1 MRRVCMTSQRLTC
14 LARLASLVENLSED
28 VLPPAGLLVV
38 FFTLV
43 ASRAHA
49 SSPIPQPTED
59 GKLTRLVYLP
69 ESSVLSNS
77 SYCCTRFV
85 ANSTRGR
92 PPPLWHFCSSFRA
105 HSITKEIS
113 YFDHNSWNS
122 LRICL
127 IRLTRLCKSC
137 KHAFWNNAA
146 TIAGKF
152 HDGFFALS
160 STHQPSNIVSSTR
173 ICVKK

>member
-14 LARLASLVENLSED
+14 FARFASLVENLSED

-43 ASRAHA
+43 AASRAHA

-77 SYCCTRFV
+77 SYLLLHPLRRQFHKGAGLQSCGIFV
-85 ANSTRGR
+85 AILG
-92 PPPLWHFCSSFRA
+92 P
-105 HSITKEIS
+105 I
-113 YFDHNSWNS
+113 S
-122 LRICL
+122 LRKKL
-127 IRLTRLCKSC
+127 IILTTILGNPLRFFLILLTRLRI
-137 KHAFWNNAA
+137 
-146 TIAGKF
+146 IA
-152 HDGFFALS
+152 S
-160 STHQPSNIVSSTR
+160 SHIETKPQQ
-173 ICVKK
+173 

>member
-1 MRRVCMTSQRLTC
+1 MCDCVQLMIQGSFPQCAEFVCMTSQRLTC
-14 LARLASLVENLSED
+14 FARLASLVEYLSED

-77 SYCCTRFV
+77 SYLLLQPLRRQFHKGAGLHSCGIFV
-85 ANSTRGR
+85 AVLGPTSLRKRLIILTTIFFDTSNQLLTCSLKQRHNNSTQ
-92 PPPLWHFCSSFRA
+92 
-105 HSITKEIS
+105 T
-113 YFDHNSWNS
+113 
-122 LRICL
+122 
-127 IRLTRLCKSC
+127 
-137 KHAFWNNAA
+137 
-146 TIAGKF
+146 
-152 HDGFFALS
+152 
-160 STHQPSNIVSSTR
+160 
-173 ICVKK
+173 

>member
-1 MRRVCMTSQRLTC
+1 MTSQRLTC
-14 LARLASLVENLSED
+14 FARLASLVENLSED

-77 SYCCTRFV
+77 SYLLLHPLRRQFHWGPASTLV
-85 ANSTRGR
+85 A
-92 PPPLWHFCSSFRA
+92 LFFSSFRA
-105 HSITKEIS
+105 HFITKEID
-113 YFDHNSWNS
+113 YFDHNSWQS
-122 LRICL
+122 VEIFL
-127 IRLTRLCKSC
+127 ILLTRLRI
-137 KHAFWNNAA
+137 
-146 TIAGKF
+146 IA
-152 HDGFFALS
+152 S
-160 STHQPSNIVSSTR
+160 SLIETTPQQ
-173 ICVKK
+173 